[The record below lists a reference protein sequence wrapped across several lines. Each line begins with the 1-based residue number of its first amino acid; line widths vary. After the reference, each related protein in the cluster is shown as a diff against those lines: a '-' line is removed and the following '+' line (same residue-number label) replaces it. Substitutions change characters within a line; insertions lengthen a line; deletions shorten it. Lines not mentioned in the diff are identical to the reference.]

1 MNVVML
7 CHIVQRFEDTWG
19 TVLRGRRLLLHYDLV
34 EHLEVLKRCISM
46 IQPDVTAGSRI
57 R

>member
-7 CHIVQRFEDTWG
+7 CHIVQRFEDTLG
-19 TVLRGRRLLLHYDLV
+19 TVLRGHRLLLHYDLV
-34 EHLEVLKRCISM
+34 EHFEVLKRCISR